1 MPAVYFFTTHRSCFL
16 STVKMCKL
24 IFISIGYAT
33 ISVVAK
39 ALKSDNPPS
48 THVHQSASVL
58 QAALHRIVPNVEHSH
73 KNAALHISKNLMQ
86 QVRRF
91 VLVVFFYFSL
101 HLGYWS
107 SSNIAYGREFTE
119 NSVGGWCGWVGL
131 PCTARAD
138 PPTLLSPSN
147 HEAT

>member
-1 MPAVYFFTTHRSCFL
+1 MFNLLVQLNFIKSGGIPMLQSIFVSNNVIMRTSTNIMRYEATILINACYIFFATRRSCFL

-86 QVRRF
+86 QVDVILWCF
-91 VLVVFFYFSL
+91 VFIFHF
-101 HLGYWS
+101 
-107 SSNIAYGREFTE
+107 I
-119 NSVGGWCGWVGL
+119 
-131 PCTARAD
+131 
-138 PPTLLSPSN
+138 
-147 HEAT
+147 

>member
-1 MPAVYFFTTHRSCFL
+1 MFHLLVQLNFIKAGGIPLLQSIFVSNNVIMRTSTNIMRYEASFLINAYCMFIICRSCFL

-86 QVRRF
+86 HVCVLLPYVTGF
-91 VLVVFFYFSL
+91 VK
-101 HLGYWS
+101 
-107 SSNIAYGREFTE
+107 R
-119 NSVGGWCGWVGL
+119 GL
-131 PCTARAD
+131 TI
-138 PPTLLSPSN
+138 
-147 HEAT
+147 

>member
-1 MPAVYFFTTHRSCFL
+1 MFCLLVQLNFITAGGIPLLQSIFVSNNVIMRTSTNIMRYEASFLINAYTVCFVTCRSCFL

-24 IFISIGYAT
+24 IFISIGYTT

-86 QVRRF
+86 HVC
-91 VLVVFFYFSL
+91 VL
-101 HLGYWS
+101 
-107 SSNIAYGREFTE
+107 
-119 NSVGGWCGWVGL
+119 L
-131 PCTARAD
+131 P
-138 PPTLLSPSN
+138 
-147 HEAT
+147 